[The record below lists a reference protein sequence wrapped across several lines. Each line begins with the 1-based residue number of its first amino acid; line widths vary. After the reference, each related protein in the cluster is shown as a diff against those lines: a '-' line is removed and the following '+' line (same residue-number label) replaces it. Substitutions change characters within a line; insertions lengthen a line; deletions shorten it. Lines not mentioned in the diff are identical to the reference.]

1 MEDDATLVQEAVDG
15 SLAAFTAIC
24 SRHEVQVHTFALA
37 LLRDRKA
44 ALDVVN
50 DTFAEAS
57 ERLETLQEPYR
68 LIVWLLAIARYRA
81 AQAAQA
87 ANTTAGPDRY
97 PELPTDD
104 LQRAHLIS
112 LVWEATADLPI
123 RERALLDLT
132 LRHGLEGDNL
142 ADALGVSPG
151 EAAELQARMPEL
163 EKGLVGYLIM
173 KGDDRS
179 CGDLPLV
186 LRGWDGHFTP
196 VVADGIAAHVS
207 SCRVCEQARQTLPAP
222 FSLYASALPAPLPG
236 EGAAWREE
244 VGEALT

>member
-1 MEDDATLVQEAVDG
+1 MEDDATLVSEAVAG
-15 SLAAFTAIC
+15 SLDAFTAIC
-24 SRHEVQVHTFALA
+24 SRHEVQVHNFALA
-37 LLRDRKA
+37 VLRDRQA
-44 ALDVVN
+44 ALEVVN

-68 LIVWLLAIARYRA
+68 LVVWLLAIARYRA
-81 AQAAQA
+81 AQAAD
-87 ANTTAGPDRY
+87 TTAGPDRY
-97 PELPTDD
+97 PELPSDD

-112 LVWEATADLPI
+112 LVWEATADLPL

-132 LRHGLEGDNL
+132 LRHGLDGDNL

-151 EAAELQARMPEL
+151 EAADLQARMPEL

-173 KGDDRS
+173 KGDDRT

-207 SCRVCEQARQTLPAP
+207 SCRVCEQSRQALPAP

-236 EGAAWREE
+236 DGAAWRAE
-244 VGEALT
+244 VGEALA